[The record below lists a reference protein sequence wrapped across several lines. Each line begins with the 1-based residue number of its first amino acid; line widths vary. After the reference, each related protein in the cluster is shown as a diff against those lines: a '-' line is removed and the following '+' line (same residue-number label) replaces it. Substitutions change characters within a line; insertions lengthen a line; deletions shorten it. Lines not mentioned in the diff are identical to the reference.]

1 MLLSRSF
8 LEYRISISN
17 SINIYNIIIIIK
29 LNFKTICDFDMKH
42 RIITMIKSKS
52 LSFIKLNYL

>member
-17 SINIYNIIIIIK
+17 SINIYNIIIIK